1 MPSPTV
7 PVPHAPHPPPSAP
20 GGAPESAFRA
30 IAWPLAM
37 TLLAQV
43 IASWANLTVP
53 VFAVRLADSI
63 GVSATW
69 IGVYVSLT
77 YFSAMISSVLC
88 GPLILRYGAIRI
100 SQACLLIAGCSLA
113 LLTVSTLTLAIVS
126 ALVMGVAYG
135 PTTPASSHI
144 LSAQTPPKL
153 MPLIF
158 SLKQTGVPLGG
169 MLAGAAVP
177 PLVLLYD
184 WQGAAWI
191 VAAFAFGGI
200 FLLQP
205 LRARLDVDRDPA
217 QPLLVN
223 PLRAIGMVWRTAG
236 LRRMALLSMAFSA
249 VQMCLLSYLVTY
261 MVVEVGRDL
270 VTAGLI
276 LAAAQM
282 AGVGGRIL
290 WGGVSGLL
298 LTARQVL
305 MLLGLLMAL
314 CGAGMALVSPMWPL
328 VGLFA
333 LSAVYGATAISWNGV
348 QLAELSRLSPPGQA
362 VLATGGSLFFTFTG
376 VMLGPTLFGVWV
388 TVTGTYSAG
397 FFALAA
403 LGLIGAALLVKRYE

>member
-1 MPSPTV
+1 MPSQTV
-7 PVPHAPHPPPSAP
+7 PVPHASPPPSVN
-20 GGAPESAFRA
+20 GGAPDSALRA

-53 VFAVRLADSI
+53 VFAVRLADGI

-100 SQACLLIAGCSLA
+100 SQACLLIAACSLA
-113 LLTVSTLTLAIVS
+113 LLTASTLPLAIVS
-126 ALVMGVAYG
+126 ALVMGIAYG

-191 VAAFAFGGI
+191 VAGFALAGI
-200 FLLQP
+200 FVLQP
-205 LRARLDVDRDPA
+205 LRGRLDAERDPA

-223 PLRAIGMVWRTAG
+223 PLRSIGMVWRAPG

-305 MLLGLLMAL
+305 MLLGLLMAI
-314 CGAGMALVSPMWPL
+314 CGAVMALVSPTWPL

-333 LSAVYGATAISWNGV
+333 LAALYGATAISWNGV

-362 VLATGGSLFFTFTG
+362 VMATGGSLFFTFTG

-388 TVTGTYSAG
+388 TATGSYSAG